1 MKKLWRAALPAA
13 MLFLTA
19 AALPAAEKKLMH
31 CFYFTPIEGA
41 SQADWDAFH
50 KATEALPGKIPG
62 LTRVWHGTLLRPF
75 MQFNT
80 DAETRKKLQGGEQ
93 KATGPVTA
101 RTRTHG
107 ICMEMDNEAALKVY
121 AGHPAHK
128 EWETLYGKVRQPGTM
143 TFDIVGH

>member
-1 MKKLWRAALPAA
+1 MKKTLTAVLGAAF
-13 MLFLTA
+13 LFLFTA
-19 AALPAAEKKLMH
+19 SLSAADKKLMH
-31 CFYFTPIEGA
+31 CFYFTPIENA

-62 LTRVWHGTLLRPF
+62 LTRVWHGKLMRPAT
-75 MQFNT
+75 QFST
-80 DAETRKKLQGGEQ
+80 DAETRKKLQGGEA

-101 RTRTHG
+101 RVRTHG
-107 ICMEMDNEAALKVY
+107 ICMEMDNEAALKTY

-128 EWETLYGKVRQPGTM
+128 EWESLYGKVRQPGTM